1 MQLINLHTQTTTKLM
16 TELPLH
22 HFYFSRFPYIFTRHQ
37 PRVHFLSS
45 TSSIISFPHSLDPLI
60 QSHFYVFTHS
70 SLSPCSFHHHFHP
83 FEFANRI
90 YETSI
95 ERFRIDR
102 TASKAREIAFDH
114 INDAM
119 LRCNVYSIH
128 ERPGSFVNLPRSSST
143 KISIC
148 FERESQWWTI
158 AISHCV
164 SRIVY
169 LVWITFP
176 RFGSS

>member
-1 MQLINLHTQTTTKLM
+1 MSTLKHLKNESSATFSVFKSQESTYATHKSSHPNYDKTYDRATTS
-16 TELPLH
+16 PFH
-22 HFYFSRFPYIFTRHQ
+22 FSRFPYIFSLHQ

-45 TSSIISFPHSLDPLI
+45 ASSIISFPPIRSTLLSNPTFMSSPIHLCLHAP
-60 QSHFYVFTHS
+60 FTTR
-70 SLSPCSFHHHFHP
+70 FDP

-102 TASKAREIAFDH
+102 MASKAREIAFDH
-114 INDAM
+114 VNDAM

-128 ERPGSFVNLPRSSST
+128 ERPGSFVNLPRSSSA

-148 FERESQWWTI
+148 FERESQ
-158 AISHCV
+158 
-164 SRIVY
+164 
-169 LVWITFP
+169 
-176 RFGSS
+176 